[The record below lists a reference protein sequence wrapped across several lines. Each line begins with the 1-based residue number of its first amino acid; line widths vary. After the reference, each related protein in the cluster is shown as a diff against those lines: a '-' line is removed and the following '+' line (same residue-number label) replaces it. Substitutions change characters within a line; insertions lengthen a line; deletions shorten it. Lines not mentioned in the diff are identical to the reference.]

1 MGRRIVAMTV
11 LLDTHVLIWWHAG
24 GGRLSPTARRA
35 IEDADAILVSP
46 LTCWETATLHRL
58 GRAVLDRDPL
68 VWVGDL
74 LREDRIVVAPVSPE
88 AATWAGMLPDEF
100 PGDPIDRL
108 LYATARDRRVPLVSK
123 DERLHEYAAA
133 ARDVDVMW

>member
-1 MGRRIVAMTV
+1 MSV
-11 LLDTHVLIWWHAG
+11 LLDTHALIWWHAG
-24 GGRLSPTARRA
+24 GDRLSATARRA
-35 IEDADAILVSP
+35 IEGADAILVSP

-58 GRAVLDRDPL
+58 GRVVLDRDPL

-74 LREDRIVVAPVSPE
+74 LREDRIIVAPVSPE
-88 AATWAGMLPDEF
+88 AATWAGLLVDAF
-100 PGDPIDRL
+100 PGDSIDRL

-133 ARDVDVMW
+133 VRDVDVIW